1 MPGAPARPCRAAA
14 LRARRYPRIV
24 PVIHDL
30 AIVGAGTAGLALAR
44 AARGLRVALVA
55 PERAARAPE
64 GEIDARVYA
73 LSPGNAAFL
82 AGLGA
87 WQAIAPERLA
97 PVHAM
102 QVHGDGAGAIEFDAY
117 RAGAREL
124 AWIVEERAL
133 VAALWQG
140 LEGREGLE
148 VLAPA
153 QCRRLEIGAEAVRL
167 ELDGGRAIDA
177 RLAVG
182 ADGAQSLVRNE
193 AGIAA
198 TAQDYAQLGVVAN
211 FACERAHGNVA
222 RQWFRGGPVL
232 ALLPLPGKRVS
243 MVWSTGEAE
252 AARLMALGPAGL
264 AAEVSAAALGAL
276 GALTALTAPR
286 AFALRRLAAERAVA
300 PRIALVGDAA
310 HVVHPLAGQGA
321 NLGLQ
326 DARALAAALAARE
339 PWRDA
344 GDVRLLR
351 RYARARAGDAL
362 AMQAAVHGLHRLFA
376 AQAAPLAW
384 LRNAGLNLT
393 DRLPVI
399 KNLLIRQAMT

>member
-1 MPGAPARPCRAAA
+1 MPRAAVPPCRACAP
-14 LRARRYPRIV
+14 RARRYPRIA

-55 PERAARAPE
+55 PERAAPAPE

-82 AGLGA
+82 AELGA

-148 VLAPA
+148 VLAPT
-153 QCRRLEIGAEAVRL
+153 QCRRLLLGAEAARL
-167 ELDGGRAIDA
+167 ELDDGASLAA
-177 RLAVG
+177 RLVVG
-182 ADGAQSLVRNE
+182 ADGAQSLVRGE

-198 TAQDYAQLGVVAN
+198 STQDYAQRGVVAN

-222 RQWFRGGPVL
+222 RQWFQGGPVL

-243 MVWSTGEAE
+243 MVWSTGESA
-252 AARLMALGPAGL
+252 AARLMALAPEALAQEVAG
-264 AAEVSAAALGAL
+264 ASRSAL

-286 AFALRRLAAERAVA
+286 AFPLRRLAAERAIA
-300 PRIALVGDAA
+300 PRVALVGDAA

-326 DARALAAALAARE
+326 DARALAATLAGRE
-339 PWRDA
+339 PWRDP
-344 GDVRLLR
+344 GDLRLLR
-351 RYARARAGDAL
+351 RYARARAGGAL
-362 AMQAAVHGLHRLFA
+362 AMQATVHGLHGLFA
-376 AQAAPLAW
+376 AQAAPVAW
-384 LRNAGLNLT
+384 LRNAGLNLA

-399 KNLLIRQAMT
+399 KNLLMRQAMT

>member
-1 MPGAPARPCRAAA
+1 M
-14 LRARRYPRIV
+14 IF
-24 PVIHDL
+24 DL

-44 AARGLRVALVA
+44 AARDLRVALVA
-55 PERAARAPE
+55 PEVAPRAPE

-82 AGLGA
+82 AELGA
-87 WQAIAPERLA
+87 WQAIGPERVA
-97 PVHAM
+97 PVLAM
-102 QVHGDGAGAIEFDAY
+102 QVHGDGAGEIEFDAY

-140 LEGREGLE
+140 LAGRDGLE
-148 VLAPA
+148 ILAPA
-153 QCRRLEIGAEAVRL
+153 QCRRLEVGADAVRVEL
-167 ELDGGRAIDA
+167 EGGLSLAA
-177 RLAVG
+177 RLVVG
-182 ADGAQSLVRNE
+182 ADGAQSLVRSE
-193 AGIAA
+193 AGLGAVA
-198 TAQDYAQLGVVAN
+198 HDYGQRGVVAN
-211 FACERAHGNVA
+211 FACERAHGHVA
-222 RQWFRGGPVL
+222 RQWFQGGPVL
-232 ALLPLPGKRVS
+232 ALLPLPGRRVS
-243 MVWSTGEAE
+243 MVWSTADDEAQ
-252 AARLMALGPAGL
+252 RLMALEAPAL
-264 AAEVSAAALGAL
+264 AAEVAAASRNAL

-286 AFALRRLAAERAVA
+286 AFPLRRLAAEAAVA
-300 PRIALVGDAA
+300 PRVALVGDAA

-326 DARALAAALAARE
+326 DARALAGALAARE
-339 PWRDA
+339 SWRDP
-344 GDVRLLR
+344 GDLRLLR

-393 DRLPVI
+393 DRLPVL